1 MVFINHQ
8 ELLKVKTELNFLK
21 DNRNSI
27 DFDDGGNSETNRLF
41 FIFFLNQKIFHSCFL
56 FN

>member
-41 FIFFLNQKIFHSCFL
+41 YFFFKSKIFSQL
-56 FN
+56 FFI